1 MLRDGELQALRMR
14 LTDVGAA
21 KNQAES
27 LLQEEVWKG
36 KNERQAKDAVSRD
49 LETSIDRIEHLI
61 ADLNE
66 KEKLVKV
73 RETELVALK
82 SRAVEQSESGLFDSP
97 SDRSLRA
104 ELEKTKTGLQAK
116 EELIDE
122 LENRLSAKTKLWESQ
137 LREKDSL
144 VKARDG
150 ELAGL
155 RKEIT
160 GLGDRL
166 GEMETARSR
175 AERLLEDE
183 FREKKKVLEANELAN
198 RNEGKRLG
206 EKIGIL
212 EHQLS
217 DRDKLLR
224 SRESE
229 ILTIRRQ
236 LGELGSTKEELES
249 RLHEEL
255 GNADNDRRAME
266 TLVKEAEQK
275 YAGTSIPCR
284 MRSLRKT
291 CCSSRGTT
299 KCARLKW
306 KFAPRIRA

>member
-1 MLRDGELQALRMR
+1 M
-14 LTDVGAA
+14 
-21 KNQAES
+21 
-27 LLQEEVWKG
+27 
-36 KNERQAKDAVSRD
+36 
-49 LETSIDRIEHLI
+49 
-61 ADLNE
+61 
-66 KEKLVKV
+66 VKV

-175 AERLLEDE
+175 AERLLA
-183 FREKKKVLEANELAN
+183 RRA
-198 RNEGKRLG
+198 
-206 EKIGIL
+206 
-212 EHQLS
+212 
-217 DRDKLLR
+217 
-224 SRESE
+224 SREEKS
-229 ILTIRRQ
+229 
-236 LGELGSTKEELES
+236 
-249 RLHEEL
+249 
-255 GNADNDRRAME
+255 A
-266 TLVKEAEQK
+266 
-275 YAGTSIPCR
+275 
-284 MRSLRKT
+284 
-291 CCSSRGTT
+291 
-299 KCARLKW
+299 
-306 KFAPRIRA
+306 